1 MDSYDL
7 DFVRSKDMEEKL
19 SKPKIIIIID
29 SVDYEAFIDN

>member
-19 SKPKIIIIID
+19 SNPIIIIIN
-29 SVDYEAFIDN
+29 SADYKAFIDN